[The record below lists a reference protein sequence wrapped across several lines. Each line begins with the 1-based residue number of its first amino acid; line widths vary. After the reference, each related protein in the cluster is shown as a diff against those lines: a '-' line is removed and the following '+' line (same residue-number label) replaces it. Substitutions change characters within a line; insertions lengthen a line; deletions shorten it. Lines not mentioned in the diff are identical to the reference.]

1 MGLFSKIFGTRS
13 EREIRKMRGRV
24 EATMQLEEKFRNLS
38 DADLRGQTAL
48 FREQLDR
55 GATLEDLLAEA
66 FATVREASRRVLNMM
81 HYRVQIIGGIVLH
94 EGRIAEMKTGEGKTL
109 VATLPVY
116 LNALAG
122 RGVHVV
128 TVNDYL
134 ARRDSEWMGK
144 IYRYLGMDVGLI
156 VHGRTNDERR
166 ESYAADIVY
175 GTNNEFGFD
184 YLRDNM
190 VTSRESMVQREL
202 DFAIVDE
209 VDSIL
214 IDEARTPLII
224 SGQGEASTE
233 MYNRADSFVKTLRVW
248 RMTEADKDALMTES
262 GDDADYIVD
271 EKAGTAVLTKQG
283 VAKAERWFK
292 VENLAD
298 EANYSLQHYINNALK
313 ANGTMHRDQQ
323 YVIHD
328 GEVVIV
334 DDFTG
339 RLMFG
344 RRYSDGLHQAIEAK
358 EHVRVERESKT
369 LATITFQNFF
379 RMYRKLS
386 GMTGTAMTEEEEFR
400 RIYNLD
406 VVEIPTNRPMIRL
419 DKPDAVYKTRNG
431 KYRALIEEVISAHEQ
446 GQPVLIGTISVE
458 KSELL
463 SEMFRRHNVPHNVL
477 NAKNHERE
485 AEIVAQA
492 GRIGA
497 VTIATNMAGRGTD
510 ILLGGNPEYMALQD
524 LRRQSFTE
532 ELLQQATA
540 HNVTDDQT
548 ILETRRRFAELE
560 RQYAAETQAERAKVI
575 ETGGL
580 YIVGTERHE
589 SRRIDNQLRG
599 RSGRQGDPG
608 MSKFYLS
615 LEDDLMRL
623 FGGDRM
629 QTIFSVLRV
638 DEDMEIQSRL
648 LTRTIE
654 SAQRRVEG
662 RNFAIRR
669 NVLEYDDVMNL
680 QRNLIYGQRRDVL
693 EGRDLR
699 EYYLQLLEEQVV
711 ELVQLYCSPDVAP
724 EDWNFKGMQAA
735 LFDSFGD
742 VQSFYRLA
750 HLPAARAGESEE
762 LAAGLQKDVIAKYE
776 ERERALGEDLMREA
790 ERVVLLRT
798 VDDRWMEHIDAMDEL
813 RSTIGT
819 RAYAQHDPVTEYRRE
834 GYAMFEEMNKSIRR
848 DACRL
853 MMRAN
858 FTVQAPPKM
867 EQRRVPEETQA
878 EHREV
883 ESFAH
888 NGVASGR
895 PERPERPGR
904 SERSER
910 PGRSER
916 SERISESARDAD
928 GLPAGAAA
936 VGGSSQQPLRR
947 SGFKVGRNDPCP
959 CGSGK
964 KYKNCHG
971 RN

>member
-1 MGLFSKIFGTRS
+1 
-13 EREIRKMRGRV
+13 
-24 EATMQLEEKFRNLS
+24 
-38 DADLRGQTAL
+38 
-48 FREQLDR
+48 
-55 GATLEDLLAEA
+55 
-66 FATVREASRRVLNMM
+66 
-81 HYRVQIIGGIVLH
+81 
-94 EGRIAEMKTGEGKTL
+94 MK
-109 VATLPVY
+109 
-116 LNALAG
+116 
-122 RGVHVV
+122 
-128 TVNDYL
+128 
-134 ARRDSEWMGK
+134 
-144 IYRYLGMDVGLI
+144 
-156 VHGRTNDERR
+156 
-166 ESYAADIVY
+166 
-175 GTNNEFGFD
+175 
-184 YLRDNM
+184 
-190 VTSRESMVQREL
+190 
-202 DFAIVDE
+202 
-209 VDSIL
+209 
-214 IDEARTPLII
+214 
-224 SGQGEASTE
+224 
-233 MYNRADSFVKTLRVW
+233 
-248 RMTEADKDALMTES
+248 
-262 GDDADYIVD
+262 
-271 EKAGTAVLTKQG
+271 
-283 VAKAERWFK
+283 
-292 VENLAD
+292 
-298 EANYSLQHYINNALK
+298 
-313 ANGTMHRDQQ
+313 
-323 YVIHD
+323 
-328 GEVVIV
+328 
-334 DDFTG
+334 
-339 RLMFG
+339 G
-344 RRYSDGLHQAIEAK
+344 RRFSDGLHQAIEAK
-358 EHVRVERESKT
+358 EHVKVERESKT

-419 DKPDAVYKTRNG
+419 DKPDAVYKTRAG
-431 KYRALIEEVISAHEQ
+431 KYRALIQEVINAHEQ

-524 LRRQSFTE
+524 LRRQGFTE
-532 ELLQQATA
+532 DLLQQATA

-560 RQYAAETQAERAKVI
+560 KQYAAETRAERAKVI

-629 QTIFSVLRV
+629 QTIFSVLRI
-638 DEDMEIQSRL
+638 DEDMEIQSRM

-693 EGRDLR
+693 DGRDLR
-699 EYYLQLLEEQVV
+699 EYYLQLLGEQVA
-711 ELVQLYCSPDVAP
+711 ELVQLYCSPDIAP

-742 VQSFYRLA
+742 VPSFYRLA
-750 HLPAARAGESEE
+750 HLPAARSGESDE
-762 LAAGLQKDVIAKYE
+762 LAASLQKDVVAKYK

-858 FTVQAPPKM
+858 FTVQAPPKI
-867 EQRRVPEETQA
+867 EQRRDPEEMKA

-883 ESFAH
+883 ESFSH
-888 NGVASGR
+888 EVKSAS
-895 PERPERPGR
+895 GR
-904 SERSER
+904 SERGFER
-910 PGRSER
+910 DP
-916 SERISESARDAD
+916 ERISESPRDAD

-936 VGGSSQQPLRR
+936 AGGSSRQPLRR
-947 SGFKVGRNDPCP
+947 TGFKVGRNDPCP

-971 RN
+971 AN

>member
-55 GATLEDLLAEA
+55 GAALEDLLPEA

-116 LNALAG
+116 LNALSG

-144 IYRYLGMDVGLI
+144 IYRYLGMNVGLI

-166 ESYAADIVY
+166 ESYASDIVY

-233 MYNRADSFVKTLRVW
+233 MYNRADNFVKTLRVW
-248 RMTEADKDALMTES
+248 RVTEADKDALMTES

-358 EHVRVERESKT
+358 EHVKVERESKT

-419 DKPDAVYKTRNG
+419 DKPDAVYKTRAG
-431 KYRALIEEVISAHEQ
+431 KYRALIQEVINAHEQ

-524 LRRQSFTE
+524 LRRQGFTE
-532 ELLQQATA
+532 DLLQQATA

-560 RQYAAETQAERAKVI
+560 KQYAAETRAERAKVI

-629 QTIFSVLRV
+629 QTIFSVLRI
-638 DEDMEIQSRL
+638 DEDMEIQSRM

-693 EGRDLR
+693 DGRDLR
-699 EYYLQLLEEQVV
+699 EYYLQLLEEQVA
-711 ELVQLYCSPDVAP
+711 ELVQLYCSPDIAP

-742 VQSFYRLA
+742 VPSFYRLA
-750 HLPAARAGESEE
+750 HLPAARSGESDE
-762 LAAGLQKDVIAKYE
+762 LAVSLQKDVVAKYE

-858 FTVQAPPKM
+858 FTVQAPPKI
-867 EQRRVPEETQA
+867 EQRRDPEEMQA

-883 ESFAH
+883 ESFSH
-888 NGVASGR
+888 EVKSAS
-895 PERPERPGR
+895 GR
-904 SERSER
+904 SERGFER
-910 PGRSER
+910 DP
-916 SERISESARDAD
+916 ERISESPRDAD

-936 VGGSSQQPLRR
+936 AGGSSRQPLRR
-947 SGFKVGRNDPCP
+947 TGFKVGRNDPCP

-971 RN
+971 AN

>member
-144 IYRYLGMDVGLI
+144 IYRYLGMNVGLI

-166 ESYAADIVY
+166 ESYASDIVY

-233 MYNRADSFVKTLRVW
+233 MYNRADNFVKTLRVW
-248 RMTEADKDALMTES
+248 RVTEADKDALMTES